1 MLEATSKANNTNA
14 VTAGLDA
21 YTQIMNDVAGPQ
33 VCDYHRPEE
42 MELKHKEA
50 SAKALAAFD
59 DMANFGSRTA
69 IEEARDKVVKRI
81 QKDFEV
87 FTSLNDGRNPLLG
100 FET

>member
-1 MLEATSKANNTNA
+1 M
-14 VTAGLDA
+14 
-21 YTQIMNDVAGPQ
+21 AGPQ
-33 VCDYHRPEE
+33 VQDYHRPEE
-42 MELKHKEA
+42 MVLRHKEA

-59 DMANFGSRTA
+59 DMATFGSRRA
-69 IEEARDKVVKRI
+69 IEEARDAVMKKI